1 MDNNEVIGV
10 LRIIDANANRAAEAL
25 RTIEEYVRFVLNDAH
40 LSQSTKSLRHRLATI
55 MQLVP
60 LIDRSVA
67 RESQFDVGRNLT
79 TTEETD
85 RANVLSVVAA
95 AFGRLTQ
102 ALRCLEEYS
111 KTMFSD
117 AAELFEQLRYDSY
130 QLEKMIINASST
142 DERLVRANV
151 YAIVDGQ
158 GDSDEFSRRIKGL
171 CTAGVDV
178 IQLRD
183 KILNDKMLLKRAMLA
198 RQIIDTAEH
207 TPLMFMNDRPD
218 LAVLS
223 GADGVHVG
231 QAELTVEQTRRI
243 VGVDSIIGV
252 STHSLDQVKQAVN
265 DGANY
270 IGCGPVFT
278 SQTKEFD
285 NFPGI
290 EFLRQVVEATP
301 MPAFAIGGIS
311 LDNIEEISAVGFTR
325 VAVSAC
331 LTNTDDVTAMVAE
344 LKGALDVNKN
354 KAGKADAIRS

>member
-25 RTIEEYVRFVLNDAH
+25 RTIEEYVRFVVNDAQM
-40 LSQSTKSLRHRLATI
+40 SQATKSLRHHLATI

-60 LIDRSVA
+60 LRDRSVA

-79 TTEETD
+79 TIEETN
-85 RANVLSVVAA
+85 RANVLAVVAA
-95 AFGRLTQ
+95 AFGRLKQ

-117 AAELFEQLRYDSY
+117 AAELFEQLRYDAY
-130 QLEKMIINASST
+130 QLEKMIINATPT

-158 GDSDEFSRRIKGL
+158 GDSDAFCRRINEL
-171 CTAGVDV
+171 CAAGVDL

-183 KILNDKMLLKRAMLA
+183 KSLNDKVLLERAILL
-198 RQIIDTAEH
+198 RRVIDAAER
-207 TPLMFMNDRPD
+207 TPLMIMNDRPD

-223 GADGVHVG
+223 RADGVHVG
-231 QAELTVEQTRRI
+231 QAELSVEQTRRI
-243 VGVDSIIGV
+243 VGIDALIGV
-252 STHSLDQVKQAVN
+252 STHSLDQVKQAVI

-270 IGCGPVFT
+270 IGCGPVFV
-278 SQTKEFD
+278 SETKKFAK
-285 NFPGI
+285 FLGV
-290 EFLRQVVEATP
+290 EFLRQVVNTTTV
-301 MPAFAIGGIS
+301 PAFAIGGIS
-311 LDNIEEISAVGFTR
+311 LDNIGELSAVGFTR

-331 LTNTDDVTAMVAE
+331 LTNTEDVITTVAE
-344 LKGALDVNKN
+344 LKVALDTN
-354 KAGKADAIRS
+354 

>member
-25 RTIEEYVRFVLNDAH
+25 RTIEEYARFVVSDANM
-40 LSQSTKSLRHRLATI
+40 SQAIKSLRHRLASI
-55 MQLVP
+55 LQLVP
-60 LIDRSVA
+60 LRDRSVA

-95 AFGRLTQ
+95 AFGRLKE

-117 AAELFEQLRYDSY
+117 AAELFEQLRYDAY
-130 QLEKMIINASST
+130 QLEKMISNASST

-151 YAIVDGQ
+151 YAIVDGR
-158 GDSDEFSRRIKGL
+158 GGRDEFSRRINGL
-171 CTAGVDV
+171 CAAGVDV

-183 KILNDKMLLKRAMLA
+183 KNLNDKMLLERAMLL
-198 RQIIDTAEH
+198 RRIINAAER
-207 TPLMFMNDRPD
+207 TPLMIMNDRPD

-223 GADGVHVG
+223 RADGVHVG
-231 QAELTVEQTRRI
+231 QAELSVEQTRRI
-243 VGVDSIIGV
+243 VGVDSLIGV
-252 STHSLDQVKQAVN
+252 STHSLDQVKQAII

-278 SQTKEFD
+278 SETKGFD
-285 NFPGI
+285 KFPGVD
-290 EFLRQVVEATP
+290 FLRQVVDATTV
-301 MPAFAIGGIS
+301 PAFAIGGIS
-311 LDNIEEISAVGFTR
+311 LDNIDEISAVGFIR

-331 LTNTDDVTAMVAE
+331 LTSTTDVTALVAE
-344 LKGALDVNKN
+344 LKMVLAINKN
-354 KAGKADAIRS
+354 EVD

>member
-25 RTIEEYVRFVLNDAH
+25 RTIEEYARFVVSDANM
-40 LSQSTKSLRHRLATI
+40 SQAIKSLRHRLASI
-55 MQLVP
+55 LQLVP
-60 LIDRSVA
+60 LRDRSVA

-95 AFGRLTQ
+95 AFGRLKQ

-117 AAELFEQLRYDSY
+117 AAELFEQLRYDAY
-130 QLEKMIINASST
+130 QLEKMISNASST

-151 YAIVDGQ
+151 YAIVDGR
-158 GDSDEFSRRIKGL
+158 GGRDEFSRRINGL
-171 CTAGVDV
+171 CAAGVDV

-183 KILNDKMLLKRAMLA
+183 KNLNDKMLLERAMLL
-198 RQIIDTAEH
+198 RRIIDAAEC
-207 TPLMFMNDRPD
+207 TPLMIMNDRPD

-223 GADGVHVG
+223 RADGVHVG
-231 QAELTVEQTRRI
+231 QAELSVEQTRRI
-243 VGVDSIIGV
+243 VGVDSLIGV
-252 STHSLDQVKQAVN
+252 STHSLDQVKQAII

-278 SQTKEFD
+278 SETKEFD
-285 NFPGI
+285 KFPGVD
-290 EFLRQVVEATP
+290 FLRQVVDATTV
-301 MPAFAIGGIS
+301 PAFAIGGIS
-311 LDNIEEISAVGFTR
+311 LDNIDEISAVGFIR

-331 LTNTDDVTAMVAE
+331 LTSTIDVTALVAE
-344 LKGALDVNKN
+344 LKMALAINKN
-354 KAGKADAIRS
+354 EVG